1 MVDIIPAI
9 IAKDFEDLEYKIRLV
24 EPYVKAVQLDVM
36 DGIFVPN
43 TTWPFVA
50 GAPQGKPSIDD
61 LNELKTRLY
70 LEAHLMV
77 ERPQEVT
84 EQWLQSKA
92 KRIILHWEALEKIHG
107 HEMTP
112 YKTVSR
118 PGFPV
123 IDLAEEA
130 HKHNK
135 ELGVAINPNTPI
147 SALDSFINDIDLVLL
162 MSVNPGRAGQPF
174 QEKVIPKIIALRQ
187 KYPDVKIE
195 VDGGVNP
202 QNAKKLA
209 QAGANILVAGSSV
222 FESGDT
228 KEAFN
233 NLKESI
239 K

>member
-1 MVDIIPAI
+1 MIDIIPAI
-9 IAKDFEDLEYKIRLV
+9 IAKDFKDLTEKIKLV

-36 DGIFVPN
+36 DGVFVPN
-43 TTWPFVA
+43 ETWREPE
-50 GAPQGKPSIDD
+50 D
-61 LNELKTRLY
+61 LEKIKTGLFF
-70 LEAHLMV
+70 EAHLMTEKPQTV
-77 ERPQEVT
+77 IER
-84 EQWLQSKA
+84 WLESRV

-112 YKTVSR
+112 YKTASS

-135 ELGVAINPNTPI
+135 ELGVALNPGTPI
-147 SALDSFINDIDLVLL
+147 SILDMFIDDIDLVLL
-162 MSVNPGRAGQPF
+162 MSVNPGKAGQEF

-195 VDGGVNP
+195 IDGGVSP
-202 QNAKKLA
+202 RNAKKLA
-209 QAGANILVAGSSV
+209 QAGANILVAGSSI
-222 FESGDT
+222 FESGDIGLT
-228 KEAFN
+228 INKFKDA
-233 NLKESI
+233 I

>member
-1 MVDIIPAI
+1 MIEIIPAI
-9 IAKDFEDLEYKIRLV
+9 IAKDFQDLQEKIEQV
-24 EPYVKAVQLDVM
+24 MPFVSAVQLDVM

-43 TTWPFVA
+43 RTWNEP
-50 GAPQGKPSIDD
+50 DD
-61 LNELKTRLY
+61 LENIKSKLFF
-70 LEAHLMV
+70 EAHLMIDK
-77 ERPQEVT
+77 PQTVT
-84 EQWLQSKA
+84 ERWLGSRA

-112 YKTVSR
+112 YKTASR

-135 ELGVAINPNTPI
+135 ELGIAINPETPI

-162 MSVNPGRAGQPF
+162 MSVNPGKAGQAF
-174 QEKVIPKIIALRQ
+174 QEKVIPKISALRQ

-195 VDGGVNP
+195 VDGGVSP

-222 FESGDT
+222 FES
-228 KEAFN
+228 KNAEEAINQLKKAVN
-233 NLKESI
+233 N
-239 K
+239 

>member
-1 MVDIIPAI
+1 MPEIIPAI
-9 IAKDFEDLEYKIRLV
+9 IAKDPEDLKNKIRLI
-24 EPYVKAVQLDVM
+24 EPYVAAVQLDVM

-43 TTWPFVA
+43 KTWKEP
-50 GAPQGKPSIDD
+50 DD
-61 LNELKTRLY
+61 LEKIKTKLFF
-70 LEAHLMV
+70 EVHLMI
-77 ERPQEVT
+77 EKPQTVT
-84 EQWLQSKA
+84 ERWLESKV

-112 YKTVSR
+112 YKTASR

-130 HKHNK
+130 HRHNK
-135 ELGVAINPNTPI
+135 ELGVALNPNTPI
-147 SALDSFINDIDLVLL
+147 STLDSFINDIDLVLL
-162 MSVNPGRAGQPF
+162 MSVNPGKAGQEF

-209 QAGANILVAGSSV
+209 QAGANILVAGSAI
-222 FESGDT
+222 FESGDVG
-228 KEAFN
+228 KAIEE
-233 NLKESI
+233 LKQSLN
-239 K
+239 